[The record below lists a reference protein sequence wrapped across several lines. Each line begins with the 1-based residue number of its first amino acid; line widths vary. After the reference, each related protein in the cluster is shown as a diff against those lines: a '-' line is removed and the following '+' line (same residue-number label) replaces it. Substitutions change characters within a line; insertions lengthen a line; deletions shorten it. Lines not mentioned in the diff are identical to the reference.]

1 MRRTI
6 SLRRTLVL
14 SAYWLAIV
22 LGTVWVLE
30 FASQRILNGKFAN
43 SLTIFDSLAPEAGA
57 DVLGVK
63 TDFACVWT
71 EPEFTVKVET
81 DRFGFRKPSLEDPRA
96 ATVAVFGDSFT
107 FGQGV
112 QGEER
117 YSSRLQELLPNE
129 KVLNL
134 SYPNGVCP
142 LHFEVFFRAHP
153 ELKPR
158 LAVVGL
164 YLGNDLYSDPLET
177 KVLSK
182 DQEGPTRI
190 ALAKR
195 EVYQGVLINRLPEGA
210 NAAVRLLMW
219 LRPKSATMRLV
230 LSRINTSRFRD
241 WVYGTTSVAANSPN
255 PPELDSFRG
264 ENIPSTFYESLDSL
278 ARLRSQLR
286 KRNPR
291 AELLVLIIPQNFYV
305 CRLPANPHT
314 LLSREQLPEMYE
326 KRGGLLAAVRREFSR
341 RGLLFLDPAE
351 ELARL
356 EQTGTKTY
364 FEKDAHWTPAVH
376 KLIGELLARRIQEMS
391 AEDSPSVQ
399 R

>member
-1 MRRTI
+1 MSLA
-6 SLRRTLVL
+6 SLRRTSSIKTKLAL
-14 SAYWLAIV
+14 SAYWLGLV

-30 FASQRILNGKFAN
+30 FASQRILNAKFAH
-43 SLTIFDSLAPEAGA
+43 SLTIFDSIAPEAGGN
-57 DVLGVK
+57 VLGVK
-63 TDFACVWT
+63 TNFSCVWT

-81 DRFGFRKPSLEDPRA
+81 DRFGFRKPSLEDPGA
-96 ATVAVFGDSFT
+96 ATIAVFGDSFT

-142 LHFEVFFRAHP
+142 LHFEVFFRAHA

-164 YLGNDLYSDPLET
+164 YLGNDFYSDPLET
-177 KVLSK
+177 KVLAK
-182 DQEGPTRI
+182 DEEGPARI
-190 ALAKR
+190 ALARR
-195 EVYQGVLINRLPEGA
+195 EVYQGVLINRPPEGA
-210 NAAVRLLMW
+210 NAAVRFLMW
-219 LRPKSATMRLV
+219 LRPKSATVRLV

-255 PPELDSFRG
+255 PPQLDAFRG
-264 ENIPSTFYESLDSL
+264 ENIPSTFYETFDSL
-278 ARLRSQLR
+278 TRLRSQLR
-286 KRNPR
+286 NRNPG

-305 CRLPANPHT
+305 CRLPANVHT
-314 LLSREQLPEMYE
+314 LLSREEVPELYE
-326 KRGGLLAAVRREFSR
+326 KRGGLLAAVRNEFSR
-341 RGLLFLDPAE
+341 RDLLFLDPTE

-356 EQTGTKTY
+356 EQTGTQTY
-364 FEKDAHWTPAVH
+364 FERDAHWTPAVH
-376 KLIGELLARRIQEMS
+376 KVIGEWLAKRIQ
-391 AEDSPSVQ
+391 DLDQ
-399 R
+399 K